1 MSTEAQRQ
9 GRAAFAA
16 GKPRNDRW
24 PAEFLAA
31 YDQAEADEMADMVER
46 RQKPRIDA
54 YSDSQAIAAKAE
66 NDVD

>member
-31 YDQAEADEMADMVER
+31 YDQAEADEMADMGEASTKR
-46 RQKPRIDA
+46 RLGA
-54 YSDSQAIAAKAE
+54 YSDSQAIAAKEE
-66 NDVD
+66 NSVD